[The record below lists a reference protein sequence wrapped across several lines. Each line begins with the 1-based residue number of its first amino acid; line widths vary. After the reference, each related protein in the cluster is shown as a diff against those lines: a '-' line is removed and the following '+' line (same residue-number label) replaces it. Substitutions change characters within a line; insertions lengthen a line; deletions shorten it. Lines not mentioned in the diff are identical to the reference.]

1 MNKLLTKAAKL
12 LLGLSLAAGVGVV
25 IGSKAAER
33 ADAAVDTYITLS
45 SGSGANDINTW
56 NVDTNKVTVT
66 QNKGSGGTAPNAS
79 YVSGSNT
86 RFYVGNVFAF
96 VAASG
101 YKVTGVKFTNS
112 TNSSYYGGI
121 YHANTSWASTSSNI
135 TSDDTTNLT
144 LTNCSSTTSGSVS
157 TIESKSASGVD
168 AIYIGTT
175 KQSRPSKI
183 EVKYTASSTYSVIY
197 SAGDGSNIS
206 GMPSNETGLS
216 NGSHNLSSAQPTRW
230 GYTFGG
236 WSATSG
242 GTTAITSVTINSANV
257 TVYAIWTADLTVTGA
272 HSSVPFT
279 VAQARAHI
287 DTGANLAENYV
298 SGKISQIDQF
308 NNGSIIYWISDDGTT
323 TDQLEIYWGKGLN
336 KADFTAIDDIHTA
349 ADVVVCGT
357 LTKYGSTYE
366 FTSGSYQV
374 SYSYTPPAVTHTVS
388 FVANGGSESPAAESV
403 GDGLT
408 FVFPSAGTKTDN
420 LFRGWSSDDGSTFFQ
435 EGVTSGAVT
444 SDLTYTAYW
453 KTSGSETTPY
463 TVSEALTAITNNDG
477 VKNAYVTGI
486 ITSDTISYSDSKY
499 LTYYISADGTTSNK
513 LEVYKGLGLSQANF
527 TGTSDLHSGDTVTVF
542 GNLIDYNGTKEF
554 AKDNYL
560 IARTPV
566 TTYTV
571 TYDSNTG
578 SGTLTDSNSPYSTG
592 STVTVLANTFTK
604 VGYTFD
610 HWNTAADDSGS
621 DYDAGETFTISS
633 NTTLYAQ
640 WTKNQEQAN
649 NPPYSA
655 TFTEVETHSYT
666 QDKEFTLNSKSWL
679 ASVSQVNGGVF
690 YLGCNGTHAPK
701 GILND
706 NSNFADVV
714 TALAAN
720 DSTYSASVTTAHA
733 YAMLFDHPYD
743 GVKTVTFEW
752 SGGNN
757 AFQVYLFGDSGSGYT
772 LLASENYATS
782 GAEVSGSV
790 SWTDPS
796 TTTNFERFAIVARP
810 GATDSTATSKTL
822 RASSFSISAVAPVS
836 YTISYDA
843 NGGTG
848 TMGDTT
854 GSSPE
859 VAACSFTAPTGK
871 EFSKWNTQANGEGTD
886 YAVGATVSENVT
898 LYAIWVTEVADPSVY
913 FTKITSTS
921 QIGDGKYVIA
931 YEGLIFDG
939 SLTTLDAVQNT
950 KSMNLTNLLT
960 SYFTISDGDVVSA
973 SGKYIGRTA
982 DSNGLNQSDTDD
994 FTNTVSIDG
1003 EENLVVTSSAGA
1015 ILRYNKTSGQERFRF
1030 FKSSNA
1036 SGQQAIQLYRVNFDK
1051 VFEDAITCN
1060 ESAGSHTLNMDIV
1073 WKNDGTGKNLSL
1085 ENLYNCLSTTDKAN
1099 LSSSTLTKYDY
1110 IVGKYFVA
1118 QHLTSYNDFM
1128 SRNPSAV
1135 GNNPLLLGFV
1145 DGKNTNTIV
1154 IIVIISLVSVTA
1166 IGGYFFIK
1174 RREEN

>member
-1 MNKLLTKAAKL
+1 MNNLLRKVTKL
-12 LLGLSLAAGVGVV
+12 LLGLSLAAGVGVA

-33 ADAAVDTYITLS
+33 ADADTTANVTLS
-45 SGSGANDINTW
+45 SGTFATDHITWSLNSAVTIQQLKGTSGTAVNSSYISAPRVYKGHVLSFVAESGYAIKSISITCNSTYYG
-56 NVDTNKVTVT
+56 NSMTAGTVYSNNTVT
-66 QNKGSGGTAPNAS
+66 NNTTAVNRTWTSTSGGTHS
-79 YVSGSNT
+79 IS
-86 RFYVGNVFAF
+86 
-96 VAASG
+96 
-101 YKVTGVKFTNS
+101 
-112 TNSSYYGGI
+112 
-121 YHANTSWASTSSNI
+121 
-135 TSDDTTNLT
+135 
-144 LTNCSSTTSGSVS
+144 SVS
-157 TIESKSASGVD
+157 NAGLP
-168 AIYIGTT
+168 AIYI
-175 KQSRPSKI
+175 QNVASASNVQLRPSAI
-183 EVKYTASSTYSVIY
+183 SITYTTSSTYSVSY
-197 SAGDGSNIS
+197 DAGDGSNIT

-242 GTTAITSVTINSANV
+242 GTTPITSVTINNANV
-257 TVYAIWTADLTVTGA
+257 TVYAIWTADLSVTGA

-279 VAQARAHI
+279 VAQARSHI
-287 DTGANLAENYV
+287 DGGANLAENYV

-308 NNGSIIYWISDDGTT
+308 NNGSITYWISDDGTT
-323 TDQLEIYWGKGLN
+323 TNQLEVYWGKGLSG
-336 KADFTAIDDIHTA
+336 ADFTAISDIQTA

-357 LTKYGSTYE
+357 LTKYNSTYE
-366 FTSGSYQV
+366 FSSGSYQV
-374 SYSYTPPAVTHTVS
+374 SYSYTPPAVTHTVTFNS
-388 FVANGGSESPAAESV
+388 NGGSNSPASESV

-420 LFRGWSSDDGSTFFQ
+420 LFRGWSNDGGSTFFQ

-444 SDLTYTAYW
+444 TDLEYTAYW
-453 KTSGSETTPY
+453 KTNGSDTTPY
-463 TVSEALTAITNNDG
+463 TVSEALAAITNNDG
-477 VKNAYVTGI
+477 VKNAHVTGI

-513 LEVYKGLGLSQANF
+513 LEVYKGLGLNQESF
-527 TGTSDLHSGDTVTVF
+527 TSASDLHSGDTVTVF

-560 IARTPV
+560 VARTPV

-571 TYDSNTG
+571 TYDSNGG
-578 SGTLTDSNSPYSTG
+578 SGTMTDSNSPYATG
-592 STVTVLANTFTK
+592 STVTILGNSFTK

-610 HWNTAADDSGS
+610 HWNTATDDSGT
-621 DYDAGETFTISS
+621 DYDAGDTFTISA

-640 WTKNQEQAN
+640 WVQNQEQAN

-655 TFTEVETHSYT
+655 TFTDVETHGYT
-666 QDKEFTLNSKSWL
+666 QDKEFTLNSKNWL

-690 YLGCNGTHAPK
+690 YLGCNSTHAAK

-714 TALAAN
+714 TVLAAN
-720 DSTYSASVTTAHA
+720 DSAYNSNKTTAHA
-733 YAMLFDHPYD
+733 YAMLFDHPYN
-743 GVKTVTFEW
+743 GVKSVSFAW
-752 SGGNN
+752 AGGNN

-772 LLASENYATS
+772 LLASENYSTS
-782 GAEVSGSV
+782 GADVSGSV

-796 TTTNFERFAIVARP
+796 TTTDFERFAIVARP
-810 GATDSTATSKTL
+810 GATNSTATSKTL
-822 RASSFSISAVAPVS
+822 RASSFSITAAAPVT

-848 TMGDTT
+848 TMADTT
-854 GSSPE
+854 GASPE

-886 YAVGATVSENVT
+886 YAVGATVSENIT

-939 SLTTLDAVQNT
+939 SLTTLDAVKNT

-982 DSNGLNQSDTDD
+982 DSNGFNQSDTDD

-1003 EENLVVTSSAGA
+1003 EENLVVTSSVGA

-1030 FKSSNA
+1030 FKSSSA

-1060 ESAGSHTLNMDIV
+1060 ESAGTHTLNMDIV

-1099 LSSSTLTKYDY
+1099 LSSSTLARYDY

-1128 SRNPSAV
+1128 SRSPSAV
-1135 GNNPLLLGFV
+1135 GNNPLLLASV
-1145 DGKNTNTIV
+1145 VGKNTNTIA

-1174 RREEN
+1174 RRQEN